1 MSTNAERMSC
11 LICAAATRR
20 QPTHS
25 HSSLRFGPLST
36 PASRFY
42 LCGTVRRVVVTFAVP
57 LSASSRVQSL
67 GLGAKLQ
74 QKAIVTFKALRNGLR
89 ANCAS
94 AIAATREAAT
104 WESTN
109 SAERLLVEP
118 AATRDRET
126 PSQRHRATVSA
137 CADDWPAALRPR
149 RWPPASSRRI

>member
-42 LCGTVRRVVVTFAVP
+42 LCGTVRRVVVKFAVP

-67 GLGAKLQ
+67 AWPAKLQ
-74 QKAIVTFKALRNGLR
+74 QQAIVTFKGLPSELR
-89 ANCAS
+89 A
-94 AIAATREAAT
+94 TLG
-104 WESTN
+104 
-109 SAERLLVEP
+109 ERYRGD
-118 AATRDRET
+118 A
-126 PSQRHRATVSA
+126 
-137 CADDWPAALRPR
+137 
-149 RWPPASSRRI
+149 

>member
-42 LCGTVRRVVVTFAVP
+42 LCGTVRRVVVKFAVP

-67 GLGAKLQ
+67 GLA
-74 QKAIVTFKALRNGLR
+74 R
-89 ANCAS
+89 
-94 AIAATREAAT
+94 
-104 WESTN
+104 
-109 SAERLLVEP
+109 
-118 AATRDRET
+118 
-126 PSQRHRATVSA
+126 
-137 CADDWPAALRPR
+137 
-149 RWPPASSRRI
+149 